1 MFNKNKCGNNAGIVA
16 QQKWAKKR
24 VEYLNSLPKQQG
36 LFQDEVISTVIFT
49 KSNFPLVAFLIL
61 WHKIGLRRLLPVL
74 ICDA

>member
-36 LFQDEVISTVIFT
+36 LFQDED
-49 KSNFPLVAFLIL
+49 KYLYCFLLTIYPFEPHSYMRLEIL
-61 WHKIGLRRLLPVL
+61 HQIRASLQEM
-74 ICDA
+74 